1 MSLRSYTVA
10 MSTPLGRKLKQVREA
25 KGLTQTA
32 LAKKAGVSR
41 AYVFRIE
48 AGGADPTV
56 GILRKL
62 AKALRVRPATLLE

>member
-1 MSLRSYTVA
+1 M
-10 MSTPLGRKLKQVREA
+10 KLKQVRET

-41 AYVFRIE
+41 AYVFRLE

-56 GILRKL
+56 GLLQRL
-62 AKALRVRPATLLE
+62 AKALSVPVTALLE